1 MAPYF
6 GFRGSGLQKLLFAGV
21 IAPAFL
27 NFGYNNSVGGGL
39 LDRPAWIAIFP
50 QIDTTNTTGA
60 QNAQN
65 SRLQGTSPHVL
76 GCQKMIL
83 ISVIKER

>member
-6 GFRGSGLQKLLFAGV
+6 GLRGSSLKKLLFAGV

-39 LDRPAWIAIFP
+39 LDLAAWIEVFP
-50 QIDTTNTTGA
+50 QLDTVNTTGA
-60 QNAQN
+60 EKAQN
-65 SRLQGTSPHVL
+65 SRVQGEFPSCV
-76 GCQKMIL
+76 
-83 ISVIKER
+83 